1 MEESDLV
8 EQISMSLKIYQMK
21 EVFQGWYWADDELT
35 VTEGRTRWSFAVSSL
50 IYLSMLL
57 TA

>member
-1 MEESDLV
+1 MV